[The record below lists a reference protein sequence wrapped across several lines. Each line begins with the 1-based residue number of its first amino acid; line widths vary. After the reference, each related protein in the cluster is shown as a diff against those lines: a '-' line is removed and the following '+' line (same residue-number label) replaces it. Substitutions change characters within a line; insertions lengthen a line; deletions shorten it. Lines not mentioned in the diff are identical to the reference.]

1 MTSAVISHITLHL
14 KGQSAVDN
22 LLSVKGVTKKH
33 EHLRAL
39 KGVDLTVVRGEVL
52 GLLGE
57 NGAGK
62 STLLSILGGWDTA
75 DSGTMVLAGEPYAPS
90 NPDEALACGVGSIRQ
105 KFAVDPTLTVA
116 QTIFRSTFH
125 AQKTEQE
132 QNERAAELLSDA
144 GLEISP
150 SSLMGDL
157 VRAEQA
163 LIEVVRLVA
172 EETQLVLMDEVAAT
186 FNDYEIFQFHEMTR
200 RLVSEGRSV
209 IYITH
214 RLDEIRSLAD
224 RAVIL
229 EDGVISHE
237 IVPGHMSAE
246 DIAFKMFRREI
257 SMHQQPSDF
266 VEETPRLTI
275 ENLNGAQGF
284 LKNVNFTLARG
295 EVLGLTG
302 LRRSGIN
309 EIASALVGVDETAEF
324 GALRINGEDATISSP
339 EDAVSY
345 GIGYL
350 SDNDDELGLANE
362 RSIAKT
368 LMDSAGIAKEEG
380 AGFLHEVSALR
391 EVAEQIRKLHIK
403 TTNIQ
408 GEVGKLS
415 GGDQQKVALARW
427 ISSDCDIL
435 ILNHPTRGI
444 DVSAKVEIYKMLK
457 DLTAEGVSILLIGS
471 DMSELMG
478 LCNRIAVMKDGEI
491 VAIQEHR
498 DATEDTLMEA
508 AIGDSII

>member
-1 MTSAVISHITLHL
+1 M
-14 KGQSAVDN
+14 DN

-39 KGVDLTVVRGEVL
+39 KGVDLEVGRGEVV

-62 STLLSILGGWDTA
+62 STFLSILGGWGTA
-75 DSGTMVLAGEPYAPS
+75 DEGSIVLAGEPYNPS
-90 NPDEALACGVGSIRQ
+90 TPDEALACGVGSIRQ
-105 KFAVDPTLTVA
+105 KFKVDPDLTVA

-125 AQKTEQE
+125 AQKSEEE
-132 QNERAAELLSDA
+132 QNERARKLLSA
-144 GLEISP
+144 ARLQISP
-150 SSLMGDL
+150 ETKMGEL

-163 LIEVVRLVA
+163 LIEVVRLEA

-224 RAVIL
+224 RAFIL

-237 IVPGHMSAE
+237 IVPGHMSSE
-246 DIAFKMFRREI
+246 EIAFKMFRREI
-257 SMHQQPSDF
+257 PMNHRPSDY
-266 VEETPRLTI
+266 VEETPRLEI
-275 ENLNGAQGF
+275 EDLNGADGF
-284 LKNVNFTLARG
+284 LKNVSFSLAKG

-309 EIASALVGVDETAEF
+309 EIASALVGVDETARY
-324 GALRINGEDATISSP
+324 GSLRINGEEATIATP
-339 EDAVSY
+339 EDSVKL

-368 LMDSAGIAKEEG
+368 LMESTGISDNKQ
-380 AGFLHEVSALR
+380 GFLHEVSALR
-391 EVAEQIRKLHIK
+391 EVAEQIQKLRIK

-408 GEVGKLS
+408 GEIGKLS

-427 ISSDCDIL
+427 ISSDCEIL

-444 DVSAKVEIYKMLK
+444 DVSAKSEIYKMLK
-457 DLTAEGVSILLIGS
+457 DLTAQGTSILMIGS
-471 DMSELMG
+471 DMTELMG
-478 LCNRIAVMKDGEI
+478 MCNRIVVMNEGEVVSTQI
-491 VAIQEHR
+491 TAE
-498 DATEDTLMEA
+498 ATEDTLMEA
-508 AIGDSII
+508 AIGDSLI